1 VKLAC
6 WKWRNTAPEFSI
18 AVTGL
23 EAIADKRPPD
33 VKELL
38 ARLQALE
45 DIEEVQASQAS
56 RLTDL
61 ERQVFLLQERRI
73 AELEARISELER
85 TRRRRRKLPTAENAT
100 GGQLPEHPIS
110 S

>member
-1 VKLAC
+1 
-6 WKWRNTAPEFSI
+6 
-18 AVTGL
+18 
-23 EAIADKRPPD
+23 
-33 VKELL
+33 L

-73 AELEARISELER
+73 AELEARIAELER
-85 TRRRRRKLPTAENAT
+85 SRRRKPSIAENT
-100 GGQLPEHPIS
+100 IGGQSPEPPIS